1 MTKALKLFA
10 LGGVAGPVIFT
21 FITVVCASFRPAY
34 SHIHHF
40 ISELGATGTANADLM
55 NFAGFIPTGTM
66 IALFGVSLFGSL
78 PKKVL
83 TRVGSF
89 LITLFGLGMV
99 VVGFFSC
106 DEGCPREGS
115 LENNIHD
122 QISGPVFLAAI
133 IGVLLLGLAFK
144 RLPAYRRLWIYSIV
158 SSLLSL
164 CFMIALIN
172 SLESYTLTGLWQ
184 RLLLLT
190 LFLWF
195 GIVGLHTFKLKNNKE
210 QTAKELP

>member
-1 MTKALKLFA
+1 
-10 LGGVAGPVIFT
+10 
-21 FITVVCASFRPAY
+21 
-34 SHIHHF
+34 
-40 ISELGATGTANADLM
+40 
-55 NFAGFIPTGTM
+55 
-66 IALFGVSLFGSL
+66 
-78 PKKVL
+78 
-83 TRVGSF
+83 
-89 LITLFGLGMV
+89 MV